1 MKILLATSNP
11 HKLEEV
17 RAILGPRG
25 IEVVGLDTIAKHVS
39 EPVEDASTFAGNARL
54 KATGYAR
61 ETGTRCMADDSGL
74 VVDALD
80 GEPGVFSARYAGKGT
95 TRKERDTANNILLLE
110 RLDGIPEKSRS
121 ARFVCAVCVADPCG
135 TVVAES
141 EGFFEGVITDVPRG
155 NNGFGYDP
163 LLYLPDVGKTSA
175 ELSSDEKNMR
185 SHRGQAVRQILRQIE
200 Q

>member
-17 RAILGPRG
+17 RAILCPRG
-25 IEVVGLDTIAKHVS
+25 INVVGLDSIAKSVP
-39 EPVEDASTFAGNARL
+39 EPVEDANTFAGNARL
-54 KATGYAR
+54 KATGYAH
-61 ETGTRCMADDSGL
+61 EIGTRCMADDSGL
-74 VVDALD
+74 VVDALG
-80 GEPGVFSARYAGKGT
+80 GEPGIFSARYAGTGS
-95 TRKERDTANNILLLE
+95 TRNERDTANNVLLLE
-110 RLDGIPEKSRS
+110 RLEGIPEKSRS

-135 TVVAES
+135 TIVAES
-141 EGFFEGVITDVPRG
+141 EGFFEGVITDTPRG

-175 ELSSDEKNMR
+175 ELSSEEKNLR
-185 SHRGQAVRQILRQIE
+185 SHRGQAIRQILTLIE